1 MSSFFD
7 SDIIQEELKEI
18 NKLQEEIYGS
28 ILTFGTMDR
37 ETKLEHIEKLQ
48 VLLEKQ
54 RVMYTRLSLSDDPE
68 AVEMKENLRK
78 SVALMGFPPETDMN
92 ILFSSMNKT
101 IESLKQYIDRWG
113 NFCYTIRVIPRIQ
126 FIRGNPNVFCWP

>member
-1 MSSFFD
+1 MSNFFD

-28 ILTFGTMDR
+28 ILTFGMMPR
-37 ETKLEHIEKLQ
+37 EDKLEHIEKLQ
-48 VLLEKQ
+48 MLLEKQ

-78 SVALMGFPPETDMN
+78 SVALMGFPPDTDMG
-92 ILFSSMNKT
+92 ILFKSMDKT
-101 IESLKQYIDRWG
+101 IESLKQYVDR
-113 NFCYTIRVIPRIQ
+113 
-126 FIRGNPNVFCWP
+126 

>member
-1 MSSFFD
+1 MSNFFD

-28 ILTFGTMDR
+28 ILTFGMMDR
-37 ETKLEHIEKLQ
+37 ETKLEHIEKLEL
-48 VLLEKQ
+48 LLEKQ
-54 RVMYTRLSLSDDPE
+54 RVMYTRLSLSDDPQ

-92 ILFSSMNKT
+92 ILFGSMTKT
-101 IESLKQYIDRWG
+101 IESLKQFIDKWDRP
-113 NFCYTIRVIPRIQ
+113 CYTIQVIQQIQIYPR
-126 FIRGNPNVFCWP
+126 

>member
-1 MSSFFD
+1 MSNFFD

-28 ILTFGTMDR
+28 ILTFGKMDR
-37 ETKLEHIEKLQ
+37 EDKLEHIEKLQ

-54 RVMYTRLSLSDDPE
+54 RVMYTRLSLSDDPQ

-78 SVALMGFPPETDMN
+78 SVVLMGFPPETDMS
-92 ILFSSMNKT
+92 ILFNSMNQT
-101 IESLKQYIDRWG
+101 IESLKQYVDR
-113 NFCYTIRVIPRIQ
+113 
-126 FIRGNPNVFCWP
+126 